1 MAPDEGHVS
10 RWEQGRLASP
20 ETGRASTQSTVTLD
34 RDPLGSHRRHSLMR
48 STHSAGAPPPR
59 TVITDTAE
67 RGRSQPRVLAAPA
80 LSRHKRVVSGNG
92 TRQNRVPPDRCR
104 ARKAHLFRDTPE
116 EALPQLGPEETRGR
130 CPKHSL
136 GSSGRQVTSAERRL
150 RTWSGL
156 DEMRLTAARDA
167 ESGPCATN
175 GIRARWRPTRSRGR
189 QGSRVPMSIPTATA
203 ALCHTPGN
211 CALKLPGSGQQ
222 VNSLLSCEAQ
232 KKPSSSVCLQLWDL
246 FFLSFPQN
254 EILTHTARAP
264 ASLLNQISRILLSLR
279 PY

>member
-10 RWEQGRLASP
+10 RWEQGRLANP
-20 ETGRASTQSTVTLD
+20 ETSRASTRSTVTLD

-48 STHSAGAPPPR
+48 STHSASTPPPR

-67 RGRSQPRVLAAPA
+67 RGHSQPRVPAAPTP
-80 LSRHKRVVSGNG
+80 SRHKRVVSGNG
-92 TRQNRVPPDRCR
+92 TRQNHVPPDRCR
-104 ARKAHLFRDTPE
+104 GRKAHLFRDTPE
-116 EALPQLGPEETRGR
+116 EALPKLGPEETRGR

-136 GSSGRQVTSAERRL
+136 GSSGRQVTSAEPRL

-156 DEMRLTAARDA
+156 DEIKLTATHDA

-175 GIRARWRPTRSRGR
+175 GIQDRWRPTHSRGR
-189 QGSRVPMSIPTATA
+189 QGSRVPTSIPMATA
-203 ALCHTPGN
+203 ALGHAPGN
-211 CALKLPGSGQQ
+211 RALKLPGSGQQ

-246 FFLSFPQN
+246 FLLSFPQN
-254 EILTHTARAP
+254 KILTRTARAP
-264 ASLLNQISRILLSLR
+264 ASLLNQISRIPLSLR